1 MAVPASSHPCW
12 IHLAEGALKHLR
24 SNHLGTQLMTKRLE
38 KSSAPIDEKAAQ
50 IRAFF
55 ERWEMVLPDEVSQL
69 TSL

>member
-1 MAVPASSHPCW
+1 VH
-12 IHLAEGALKHLR
+12 
-24 SNHLGTQLMTKRLE
+24 
-38 KSSAPIDEKAAQ
+38 EKAAQ